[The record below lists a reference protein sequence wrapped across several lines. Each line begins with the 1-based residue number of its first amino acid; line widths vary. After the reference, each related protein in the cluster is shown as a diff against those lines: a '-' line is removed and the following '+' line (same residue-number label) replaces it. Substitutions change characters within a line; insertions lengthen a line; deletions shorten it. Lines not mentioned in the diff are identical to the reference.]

1 MSFQEKLRNETKEMH
16 DKSENHEFYKLLL
29 EGKLKDEKYF
39 IFLHNMFP
47 IFGYLERRM
56 DLTGELV
63 RSPLIHTDIMRYAK
77 SGCRISGEDLYYFDW
92 ICEIGQKADKFLPA
106 ILYVE
111 WLKDVYGG
119 QIIANNVKFNSA
131 LKYNDTKK
139 TINSIRSFIT
149 VEPEDEEQFIKE
161 VNMVYENHIKIL
173 DQIMQA
179 K

>member
-1 MSFQEKLRNETKEMH
+1 MNFHERLKAETKAMH
-16 DKSENHEFYKLLL
+16 DKSESHEFYKLLL
-29 EGKLKDEKYF
+29 DGKLEDQKYF
-39 IFLHNMFP
+39 VFLHNMFP

-77 SGCRISGEDLYYFDW
+77 SGSRISGEDLFYFDW
-92 ICEIGQKADKFLPA
+92 ICEIGQKADRFLPA

-119 QIIANNVKFNSA
+119 QIIADKVKFSST
-131 LKYNDTKK
+131 LKYNDVKK
-139 TINSIRSFIT
+139 TIEKIRSLIV
-149 VEPEDEEQFIKE
+149 VEPEDEDQFIKE
-161 VNMVYENHIKIL
+161 VNLVYENHIKLL
-173 DQIMQA
+173 DKIMEI

>member
-1 MSFQEKLRNETKEMH
+1 MNFQEKLKNETKEMH
-16 DKSENHEFYKLLL
+16 DRSENHEFYKLLL
-29 EGKLKDEKYF
+29 DGKLKDEKYF

-77 SGCRISGEDLYYFDW
+77 GGCRITGNDLHYFDW
-92 ICEIGQKADKFLPA
+92 VCEIGKKADKFLSA

-119 QIIANNVKFNSA
+119 QIIADKIKYNSA
-131 LKYNDTKK
+131 LTYNDTKS
-139 TINSIRSFIT
+139 TIEKIRSLI
-149 VEPEDEEQFIKE
+149 VVNPEDEEQFIKE
-161 VNMVYENHIKIL
+161 VNLVYENHIKIL
-173 DQIMQA
+173 DKIMEI